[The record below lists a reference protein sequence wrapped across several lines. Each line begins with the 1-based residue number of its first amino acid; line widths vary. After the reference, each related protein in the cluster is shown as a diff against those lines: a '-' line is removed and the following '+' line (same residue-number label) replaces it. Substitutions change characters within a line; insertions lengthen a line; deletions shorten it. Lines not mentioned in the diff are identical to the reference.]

1 MGSMSC
7 LALNASFEPL
17 TIVPTR
23 RAIRLVLDRKAEIL
37 EVDEKRC
44 FRSERKQLPCPS
56 VIRLVRYV
64 HVPRRF
70 RRQVTNTFL
79 FARDDYSC
87 QYCGRHRSELKG
99 RQFLT
104 RDHILPLSRGGEN
117 TWANVVTSCSPCN
130 NRKGNHLPDEA
141 GMALQSAP
149 GEPNYVHLVWAVRR
163 VTEIQA
169 RWIGMFYGQDTV
181 EVLRGRSSKKDLK
194 KAIAMRD
201 AIARKEVM

>member
-1 MGSMSC
+1 MSC

-37 EVDEKRC
+37 EVDERRH
-44 FRSERKQLPCPS
+44 FRSATEQLPCPS

-64 HVPRRF
+64 QVPRRF

-79 FARDDYSC
+79 FARDEYSC
-87 QYCGRHRSELKG
+87 QYCGRHKSELKG

-117 TWANVVTSCSPCN
+117 VWGNVVTSCSPCN
-130 NRKGNHLPDEA
+130 NRKGNRLPEEA
-141 GMALQSAP
+141 GMSLLAAP

-163 VTEIQA
+163 VTPIQA
-169 RWIGMFYGQDTV
+169 KWIGMFYGKETV
-181 EVLRGRSSKKDLK
+181 EVLRGRPLK
-194 KAIAMRD
+194 TA
-201 AIARKEVM
+201 